1 MCFVSSL
8 EFPNALEMC
17 KQLSLVSINP
27 ETGTSSTANEL
38 AVDIAGVK
46 VMVDI

>member
-8 EFPNALEMC
+8 EIPTALEMC
-17 KQLSLVSINP
+17 KQLSLVSINL
-27 ETGTSSTANEL
+27 ETRTSSTANEL
-38 AVDIAGVK
+38 GVDVRGVK